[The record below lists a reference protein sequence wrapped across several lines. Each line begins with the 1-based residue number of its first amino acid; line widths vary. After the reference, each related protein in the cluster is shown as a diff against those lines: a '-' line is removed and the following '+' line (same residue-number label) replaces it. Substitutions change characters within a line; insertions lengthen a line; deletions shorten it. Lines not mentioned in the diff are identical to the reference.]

1 MLTEKKLIAMPKKSY
16 MNDEQLDFFK
26 NKLIDM
32 REEIMAHTTAIMS
45 ELSETE
51 HEFDELDIAT
61 NQEENR
67 MRLRLLDRERK
78 LLPKIKTSLDMIEG
92 GTYGYC
98 VETGEPI
105 GIPRLLIRPTATLC
119 AEEKNRQEH
128 IEKGYRK

>member
-1 MLTEKKLIAMPKKSY
+1 MLTEKKLLSMPKKSY
-16 MNDEQLDFFK
+16 MNDEQLDFFRV
-26 NKLIDM
+26 KLIEM

-45 ELSETE
+45 ELSEQE

-61 NQEENR
+61 HQEENR

-78 LLPKIKTSLDMIEG
+78 LLPKIKKSLDMIDDK
-92 GTYGYC
+92 TYGYC

-105 GIPRLLIRPTATLC
+105 GLARLLIRPTATLC